1 MMYFGFVLLG
11 LAVIAAIAGFLQ
23 RRKLGVIIA
32 TPFKKTG
39 EAGGATNE
47 VSCEGQVQSSTPL
60 TAPCSGRPCIYYEV
74 EVKQSWEKQVATEN
88 GMKKKTGTNTAHKSR
103 AGSTFQLDDGS
114 GPVNVK
120 VEDAIDGT
128 FEQSFEGKGGGH
140 GFMTFGQ
147 YQVQINH
154 PSEGHATS
162 TKCIEKIIPTD
173 GKLFVLGKV
182 ADQTIQ
188 KRDGMLG
195 KIMLSTKGRDDL
207 MGSSKRTMM
216 GAFIGAAVLL
226 PVGGAMAIF
235 GDAPVSAPSCDQ
247 IANSLGD
254 ACQGRMHGTSDVVM
268 TWSVTEP
275 GQYRFQSV
283 GTGTDVNMR
292 LWPSITVVDASNTPV
307 FTASGGGGALIDQT
321 SGPIA
326 AGTYTIRVNDV
337 SSGYAAG
344 LEGGAGFS
352 FDVDLVPAA
361 GGAPAEGATPELP
374 AVAAPPAELAE

>member
-1 MMYFGFVLLG
+1 MMYVGFVVLA
-11 LAVIAAIAGFLQ
+11 LAVVAAIVGFMQ

-39 EAGGATNE
+39 EAGASNAE
-47 VSCEGQVQSSTPL
+47 VSCEGNVQAMTPL

-88 GMKKKTGTNTAHKSR
+88 GMKKKTGTNTAHTSK

-114 GPVNVK
+114 GPVSVK
-120 VEDAIDGT
+120 VEDSIDGT
-128 FEQSFEGKGGGH
+128 FEQSFEGKGAGSGY
-140 GFMTFGQ
+140 MTFGQ
-147 YQVQINH
+147 YQVQIGH

-162 TKCIEKIIPTD
+162 TKCVERIIPTD
-173 GKLFVLGKV
+173 GRLFVLGK
-182 ADQTIQ
+182 ADNATIQ

-195 KIMLSTKGRDDL
+195 KIMLSTKGRDHL
-207 MGSSKRTMM
+207 MGSSKRNMM
-216 GAFIGAAVLL
+216 IGFVAAGLML
-226 PVGGAMAIF
+226 PVGGAMAAF
-235 GDAPVSAPSCDQ
+235 GDAPAGVAGCDQ

-254 ACQGRMHGTSDVVM
+254 ACQGRMHGRSDVVM
-268 TWSVTEP
+268 TWNVTEP
-275 GQYRFQSV
+275 GAYRFQSV

-292 LWPSITVVDASNTPV
+292 LWPSVTVVDASNMPV
-307 FTASGGGGALIDQT
+307 FTASAPGGAMLDQT
-321 SGPIA
+321 SPPLA

-352 FDVDLVPAA
+352 FDVDLVP
-361 GGAPAEGATPELP
+361 GTAPAALPELP
-374 AVAAPPAELAE
+374 AVAAPPPAAQ